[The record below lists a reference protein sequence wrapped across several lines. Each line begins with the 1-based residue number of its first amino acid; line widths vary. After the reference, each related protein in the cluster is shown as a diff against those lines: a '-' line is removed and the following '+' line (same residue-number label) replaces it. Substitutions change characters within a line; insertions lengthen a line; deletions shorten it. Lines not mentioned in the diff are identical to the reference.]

1 MKDKEGGWRRWF
13 RTFRWK
19 NPKKTTGLL
28 LMISTTYSSG
38 STIPWALGDRP
49 LPPQWHTT
57 YYNRQ
62 YVVVTTTI

>member
-49 LPPQWHTT
+49 PPPNGILHITID
-57 YYNRQ
+57 NI
-62 YVVVTTTI
+62 VTTI

>member
-49 LPPQWHTT
+49 LLPPNGILHI
-57 YYNRQ
+57 
-62 YVVVTTTI
+62 TIDNM